1 MNPHLTKNKFYGK
14 SRSLLIVT
22 AAYVLAGIGAL
33 GAYSFAERLGP
44 FWGVLVAD
52 LFATLIIWAVGAH
65 LMNAS
70 LYDPYW
76 SVIPPAVAVFWWSL
90 TGFDMDPGRVMI
102 FLVVLWWA
110 IRLTSNWARDWPG
123 LHHEDWRYQEMRAE
137 NPKTYLLV
145 ANLMGI
151 NLFPTVLV
159 FLGMLP
165 LWPVLA
171 GNGDSILALD
181 IIAFIIGIGAATIQ
195 LFADGQM
202 RNFRFKKQANETNQ
216 AFYTEGLWAWSRHPN
231 YFGEVA
237 MWFSLWL
244 FAMSAGVENWW
255 TGIGW
260 VAMLILFLFVSCPW
274 MDRRSAAKRPG
285 YAEHMKTSNLFFM
298 TPPRKKTES

>member
-1 MNPHLTKNKFYGK
+1 M
-14 SRSLLIVT
+14 
-22 AAYVLAGIGAL
+22 AGVGAL
-33 GAYSFAERLGP
+33 GAYSFAEGLGP
-44 FWGVLVAD
+44 FWGVFVAD
-52 LFATLIIWAVGAH
+52 MFATVIIWAVGAY

-76 SVIPPAVAVFWWSL
+76 SVIPPVVFLFWWSL
-90 TGFDMDPGRVMI
+90 TGFDMDPGRVMMM
-102 FLVVLWWA
+102 LVITWWA

-123 LHHEDWRYQEMRAE
+123 LDHEDWRYQEMRAD
-137 NPKTYLLV
+137 NPKTYLFV
-145 ANLMGI
+145 SNLMGI
-151 NLFPTVLV
+151 NMFPTIIV
-159 FLGMLP
+159 FLGMVP
-165 LWPVLA
+165 AWPVLA
-171 GNGDSILALD
+171 GNADSNIVLD
-181 IIAFIIGIGAATIQ
+181 VIAFIIGIGAATIQ

-202 RNFRFKKQANETNQ
+202 RNFRFKKQANQTNQ

-244 FAMSAGVENWW
+244 FAMSAGLENWW

-260 VAMLILFLFVSCPW
+260 VAMLALFLFVSCPW

-298 TPPRKKTES
+298 TPPRKKKNV

>member
-1 MNPHLTKNKFYGK
+1 MNPHLTKNSFYGK

-22 AAYVLAGIGAL
+22 AAYVLAGVAAL
-33 GAYSFAERLGP
+33 GTFSYFDTPHPIWA
-44 FWGVLVAD
+44 VLAAD
-52 LFATLIIWAVGAH
+52 IAATVVIWAVGAY

-76 SVIPPAVAVFWWSL
+76 SVIPPFVFLYWWSL
-90 TGFDMDPGRVMI
+90 TGYELSAGKVMMM
-102 FLVVLWWA
+102 LVIVWWA

-123 LHHEDWRYQEMRAE
+123 LDHEDWRYQEMRAN

-145 ANLMGI
+145 SNLMGI
-151 NLFPTVLV
+151 NMFPTVLV

-165 LWPVLA
+165 AWPVLT
-171 GNGDSILALD
+171 GSGGSNLALD
-181 IIAFIIGIGAATIQ
+181 IVAFIIGIGAATIQ
-195 LFADGQM
+195 LISDGQM
-202 RNFRFKKQANETNQ
+202 RKFRKKKQANETNQ

-244 FAMSAGVENWW
+244 FAMSARLENWW

-260 VAMLILFLFVSCPW
+260 VAMLALFLFVSCPW
-274 MDRRSAAKRPG
+274 MDRRSAERRPG
-285 YAEHMKTSNLFFM
+285 YAEYMKRSNLFFM
-298 TPPRKKTES
+298 TPPRKNSGE

>member
-1 MNPHLTKNKFYGK
+1 MNPHLIKNEHYGK

-22 AAYVLAGIGAL
+22 VGYILALIGAV
-33 GAYSFAERLGP
+33 GAYSYAAPLGP
-44 FWGVLVAD
+44 FWAVLIAD
-52 LFATLIIWAVGAH
+52 IFATIIIWATGAV

-76 SVIPPAVAVFWWSL
+76 SVIPPVVALFWWSL
-90 TGFDMDPGRVMI
+90 SGFDMDPGRIMMM
-102 FLVVLWWA
+102 LVVWWWA

-123 LHHEDWRYQEMRAE
+123 LHHEDWRYQEMRAN

-145 ANLMGI
+145 SNLMGI
-151 NLFPTVLV
+151 NMFPTLLV

-165 LWPVLA
+165 MWPVLA
-171 GNGDSILALD
+171 GDAGSNLLLD
-181 IIAFIIGIGAATIQ
+181 VVAFIIGIGAATIQ

-202 RNFRFKKQANETNQ
+202 RNFRFKKKKNQTNQ
-216 AFYTEGLWAWSRHPN
+216 AFYTDGLWAWSRHPN

-244 FAMSAGVENWW
+244 FAMSAGLDNWW

-260 VAMLILFLFVSCPW
+260 LAMLVLFLFVSCPW

-285 YAEHMKTSNLFFM
+285 YADYMKHSTMFFM
-298 TPPRKKTES
+298 VPPVKPKDK